1 MKKTS
6 LWKDDAETSSYA
18 PLQNDLNVD
27 VAIVGGGIT
36 GVTAAHLLARKG
48 KSVALLEAMRVGGG
62 TTGFSTGNLYTT
74 VEEQLHTIQS
84 KFDQETLQAVAA
96 SRTAAVRHI
105 ENTVREFAIDCDF
118 HRRPWRLISETETAD
133 KILEKEYKACL
144 DVGLDA
150 FLDSNT
156 PLPFNI
162 SKALRVEGQA
172 QFNPMQY
179 VKALAAQT
187 QKAGCL
193 IFEHTPVL
201 RIKEGSPNILS
212 TKNGTVSANRVIHA
226 THSPKGVR
234 VVHALMGA
242 YREYAIA
249 VKLNSGSYPEGIFW
263 IINKPD
269 QYSIR
274 SYTSRN
280 GEKYLLVLGEPHK
293 VGHKK
298 DNEICFQNLETY
310 IRTRFD
316 VKSVDYQWSAQN
328 YKSADGLP
336 YMGVINDKT
345 GVYIATG
352 FATDGLTYGTL
363 AAMIIS
369 DLILGNKNPWSLL
382 YDPRRHNPLKSA
394 GRVIKESAHVLM
406 HYMSDLPYLAEAKSV
421 AGILPGEGKTMVIKG
436 EKFAVYRDEAGDLH
450 QVSAVCT
457 HMKCIVNWNEEAKS
471 WDCPCHGS
479 RFTVDGEVIE
489 GPATINLPKRETHNP
504 H

>member
-1 MKKTS
+1 MRKTS
-6 LWKDDAETSSYA
+6 LWKDDAEASAYA
-18 PLQNDLNVD
+18 PLRKDLKVD

-36 GVTAAHLLARKG
+36 GLTAAHLLARAG
-48 KSVALLEAMRVGGG
+48 KSVAVLEAWQVGGG
-62 TTGFSTGNLYTT
+62 TTGFSTGNLYAT
-74 VEEQLHTIQS
+74 VEERLKTIRS
-84 KFDQETLQAVAA
+84 KFDRETVQAVAA
-96 SRTAAVRHI
+96 SRTAAIEYI
-105 ENTVREFAIDCDF
+105 ENRVREFAMDCDF
-118 HRRPWRLISETETAD
+118 HRRPWRLISETEKD
-133 KILEKEYKACL
+133 DNFLEKEYQACL

-150 FLDSNT
+150 HLDSTT

-162 SKALRVEGQA
+162 SKALRIENQA

-179 VKALAAQT
+179 VKALAAHSQGT
-187 QKAGCL
+187 GCA

-201 RIKEGSPNILS
+201 QIQEGSPNIVY
-212 TKNGTVSANRVIHA
+212 TENGTVTASEVIHA

-234 VVHALMGA
+234 FVHTLMGA

-263 IINKPD
+263 VMNKPH
-269 QYSIR
+269 QHSIR
-274 SYTSRN
+274 SYTTRS
-280 GEKYLLVLGEPHK
+280 GENYLLVLGEPHK

-298 DNEICFQNLETY
+298 DNEICFQALETY
-310 IRTRFD
+310 IGARFD
-316 VKSVDYQWSAQN
+316 VKSVEYHWSAQN
-328 YKSADGLP
+328 YRSADGLP
-336 YMGVINDKT
+336 YIGAIDDKP

-369 DLILGNKNPWSLL
+369 DLILGNENPWSKL

-394 GRVIKESAHVLM
+394 GRFIKESAHVFM
-406 HYMSDLPYLAEAKSV
+406 HYMSDLPYLAEATQVS
-421 AGILPGEGKTMVIKG
+421 AIPPGEGKSVVIKG
-436 EKFAVYRDEAGDLH
+436 EKFAVYRDEAGEIH

-457 HMKCIVNWNEEAKS
+457 HMKCLVNWNREQKS

-489 GPATINLPKRETHNP
+489 GPTAINLPKREANNP